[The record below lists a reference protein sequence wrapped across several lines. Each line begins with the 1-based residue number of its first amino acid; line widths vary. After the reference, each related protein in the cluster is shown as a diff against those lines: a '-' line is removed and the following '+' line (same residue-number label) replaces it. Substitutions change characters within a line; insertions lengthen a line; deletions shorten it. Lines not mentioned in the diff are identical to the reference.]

1 MVSWAKDYR
10 RLNPLGIHIRLCN
23 GGGVYLAPRHGLFY
37 STPVFSS
44 YLHSEF
50 TVVAKVELSRNC
62 KENVAAMVDIYSRG
76 GAGPRTRL
84 PSQGCLVPPL
94 IAATPA
100 LTAR

>member
-1 MVSWAKDYR
+1 MALGLLGPEARVILFDPRVSFIFA
-10 RLNPLGIHIRLCN
+10 
-23 GGGVYLAPRHGLFY
+23 
-37 STPVFSS
+37 
-44 YLHSEF
+44 F